1 MQVNLISK
9 FGPIICRTCS
19 VDRKRTLL
27 KVKIGF
33 FFCLRSLLRG
43 NPMQNNLLMVVK
55 FVFHLQIN
63 RNITFWQS
71 SSTMGMGFDKFPS
84 VRRPLWCT
92 FPPVFSVGGHPA
104 YYSLASASRNNS
116 RKRTTNT
123 FPNSRGCPLTSS
135 SRVDRILIALKKNS
149 RHKLVF

>member
-43 NPMQNNLLMVVK
+43 NPMQNNLLMAVK

-104 YYSLASASRNNS
+104 YFSLASASRNNHVS
-116 RKRTTNT
+116 GQRTL
-123 FPNSRGCPLTSS
+123 FPIPEGVPLRANRELT
-135 SRVDRILIALKKNS
+135 VFLIALKKNS

>member
-1 MQVNLISK
+1 MRVNLISK

-27 KVKIGF
+27 KVIIGF
-33 FFCLRSLLRG
+33 FFCLRSLLSG
-43 NPMQNNLLMVVK
+43 NPMQNNLLMAVK

-71 SSTMGMGFDKFPS
+71 SSTMGMGFDKLPS

-92 FPPVFSVGGHPA
+92 FPPQADIQPIF
-104 YYSLASASRNNS
+104 LW
-116 RKRTTNT
+116 
-123 FPNSRGCPLTSS
+123 CPL
-135 SRVDRILIALKKNS
+135 VGIILVSGRRTLFPIPEGVRLRANRELTVFLIGLKKNS